1 MSGAARSS
9 TARSVA
15 PSDPSVCVRGDP
27 GERVRESKCKGVFV
41 KLECQQ
47 GAGAEGLLCNI
58 LGDR

>member
-15 PSDPSVCVRGDP
+15 PSDPSVCVR

-58 LGDR
+58 RADR